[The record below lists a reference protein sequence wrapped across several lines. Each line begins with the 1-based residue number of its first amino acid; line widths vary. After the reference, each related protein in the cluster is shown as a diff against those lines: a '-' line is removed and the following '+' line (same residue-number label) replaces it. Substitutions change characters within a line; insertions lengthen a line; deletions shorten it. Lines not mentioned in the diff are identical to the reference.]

1 MVDVLNCGADG
12 GKLHRIDDVKV
23 NPQVAVGDQYTIL
36 VTHSTDAWINKAYCR
51 LSLWDGGQNLAQS
64 GSIVVNPRESV
75 ITKFIGTMPNH
86 SMYLKVSLQAEI
98 LGFVE
103 ECQDGQELFIKLAP
117 TNEGTTPIDVEE
129 PEPPG
134 EDETIMDWI
143 MDNIVLILMLILIII
158 LVIKFG

>member
-12 GKLHRIDDVKV
+12 GKLHRIDDIKV
-23 NPQVAVGDQYTIL
+23 NSQVAEGDQYTII

-51 LSLWDGGQNLAQS
+51 LSLWDGGQLLAQS

-75 ITKFIGTMPNH
+75 ITKFTGAMPNH
-86 SMYLKVSLQAEI
+86 NLYLKVSLQAEI

-117 TNEGTTPIDVEE
+117 INEDTTPIDVEE
-129 PEPPG
+129 PEGPG
-134 EDETIMDWI
+134 EDETVMDWL
-143 MDNIVLILMLILIII
+143 MDNLVFILILVLVII